1 MKRST
6 PPGPASAGSTRAG
19 PKRARLDPEERRE
32 QLVRLGAQLFAER
45 RYTEVPVD
53 EIADRAGIS
62 RGLLFHYFPTKR
74 DFHVAVVEWLGRQ
87 MLERTTPREWH
98 DDPIRL
104 LATVLEAY
112 LDYVEGNR
120 DTYLALV
127 RGGLGGD
134 DRLREIIDRTR
145 TAQAEVA
152 LDVLGGIGVEIGPTV
167 RLAVR
172 GWIAFVE
179 EITVTWLRDPAV
191 ERADVLALAMRALP
205 ATIFS
210 DGALDSLRA
219 RVDQHPRT

>member
-1 MKRST
+1 M
-6 PPGPASAGSTRAG
+6 
-19 PKRARLDPEERRE
+19 
-32 QLVRLGAQLFAER
+32 GAQLFAER

-87 MLERTTPREWH
+87 MLELTTPGEWH

-112 LDYVEGNR
+112 LDYVEDNR

-145 TAQAEVA
+145 TAQADVA
-152 LDVLGGIGVEIGPTV
+152 LEVLRGIGVPTSPTV
-167 RLAVR
+167 QLAVR

-179 EITVTWLRDPAV
+179 EIAVTWLRDPTV

-210 DGALDSLRA
+210 EGALDELRA
-219 RVDQHPRT
+219 RLDQRP